1 MKKLIFPLL
10 FSSAFLFSSCDELSD
25 ILGESGDSLTEAQ
38 VVSGLKSA
46 LEVGTNSAVSY
57 LGVQDGYYG
66 NDLYKILL
74 PDEASVIVENIG
86 KIPGGELLLNNVI
99 LGINRAAEDAAKEAG
114 PIFVESITS
123 MSIADGW
130 TILNGDNHAATTYLK
145 NTTNSQLVDLYAPKI
160 NASLGKDL
168 LGSGITV
175 ANTWSQLTS
184 AWNSFV
190 NINNVLPLTTKYN
203 PVSTDLGAY
212 LTQKALDGM
221 YLKISV
227 EEEKIREDPLARVN
241 DILQKVFGSL
251 DK

>member
-46 LEVGTNSAVSY
+46 LEVGTYSAVSY

-86 KIPGGELLLNNVI
+86 KIPGGESLLNNVI

-175 ANTWSQLTS
+175 ANTWNQLTS
-184 AWNSFV
+184 AWNTFANSLV
-190 NINNVLPLTTKYN
+190 GQVAGYQ

-212 LTQKALDGM
+212 LTRKALDGM

>member
-86 KIPGGELLLNNVI
+86 KIPGGESLLNNVI

-114 PIFVESITS
+114 PIFVKSITS

-184 AWNSFV
+184 TWNTFANSLV
-190 NINNVLPLTTKYN
+190 GQVAGYQ